1 MKNVVIII
9 LSMLVLG
16 LGGYL
21 VYDKVIDKKIENP
34 TIENNDNVQDNNDK
48 NAVNN
53 GEVSNKPIQL
63 KNYDVNI
70 IKNIE
75 VRVPVKNSTDPE
87 TRNVTITDK
96 EQIKSILIN
105 VDDVKDVGKVPEGID
120 FMFNVE
126 ITVNYDG
133 DPSTNI
139 IILDNGNVAINKAVG
154 VGETS
159 YVEYEISNKNLAV
172 ELTNKYQN

>member
-1 MKNVVIII
+1 MKNVIIII
-9 LSMLVLG
+9 LSILVLG

-21 VYDKVIDKKIENP
+21 VYDKVVDKKIENP
-34 TIENNDNVQDNNDK
+34 TIENNVQDNNDK
-48 NAVNN
+48 NVVNN
-53 GEVSNKPIQL
+53 GDVSNKPIQL
-63 KNYDVNI
+63 KNYDVSI

-75 VRVPVKNSTDPE
+75 VRVPVKNLTDPE

-105 VDDVKDVGKVPEGID
+105 VDDVKEVGKVPEGIG

-126 ITVNYDG
+126 ITINYYG

-159 YVEYEISNKNLAV
+159 YAEYEISNKNLAV